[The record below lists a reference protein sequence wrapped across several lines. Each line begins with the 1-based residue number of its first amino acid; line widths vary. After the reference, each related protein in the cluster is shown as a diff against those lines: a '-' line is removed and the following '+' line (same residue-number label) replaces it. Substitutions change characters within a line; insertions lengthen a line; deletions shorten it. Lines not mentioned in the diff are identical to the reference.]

1 MRSKKILLI
10 DDQEL
15 IAALS
20 RDLFRRR
27 NLTLMLTSSVA
38 ETLRLATKESPDLI
52 FLPHNRPGFDG
63 LECCRRLK
71 QSPSLTHIPLL
82 VLLPAGDESIKKTAR
97 QAGANA
103 LIEQPIDRRTLLNST
118 RELLSLQV
126 RKGPREETRLPIL
139 YGEDPSALL
148 LGFSHTLGPGGLLL
162 QTNTPLPPGTRLQ
175 VEFILPAELYNVR
188 CNAEVVWVNQ
198 PLDLPAQMGL
208 QFLDL
213 NSSDSAALQ
222 RYLGRPSGSS

>member
-10 DDQEL
+10 DDPEL

-27 NLTLMLTSSVA
+27 NLTLMLTSSLA
-38 ETLRLATKESPDLI
+38 ETLQLAAEQSPDLI
-52 FLPHNRPGFDG
+52 ILPHSRPDFDG

-71 QSPSLTHIPLL
+71 QAPRLTDIPVLL
-82 VLLPAGDESIKKTAR
+82 LLPAGNEAVKTAAR
-97 QAGANA
+97 QVGANA
-103 LIEQPIDRRTLLNST
+103 LIEQPINRRTLLNATSDLLT
-118 RELLSLQV
+118 LRERQ
-126 RKGPREETRLPIL
+126 GPREETRLPVL

-162 QTNTPLPPGTRLQ
+162 QTNTPLPEGTRLQ
-175 VEFILPAELYNVR
+175 VEFILPTELYNVR
-188 CNAEVVWVNQ
+188 CSSEVVWVNR

-208 QFLDL
+208 QFLNL
-213 NSSDSAALQ
+213 SSSDSAALQ
-222 RYLGRPSGSS
+222 RYLGRPSGSN

>member
-27 NLTLMLTSSVA
+27 NLSLLLTSSLA
-38 ETLRLATKESPDLI
+38 ETLQLAAEKNPDLI
-52 FLPHNRPGFDG
+52 CLPHFRPDFDG

-71 QSPSLTHIPLL
+71 QAPRLTDIPVLL
-82 VLLPAGDESIKKTAR
+82 LLPAGNDSLQNVAR

-103 LIEQPIDRRTLLNST
+103 LIEQPINRRTLLNVT
-118 RELLSLQV
+118 RDLLMLRERQ
-126 RKGPREETRLPIL
+126 GPREETRLPVL

-162 QTNTPLPPGTRLQ
+162 QTNSPVAAGTRLQ
-175 VEFILPAELYNVR
+175 VEFILPTELYNLR
-188 CNAEVVWVNQ
+188 CRSEVVWVNQ

-213 NSSDSAALQ
+213 SSSDSAALQ

>member
-1 MRSKKILLI
+1 MRTKKLLLT

-15 IAALS
+15 ITALS

-27 NLTLMLTSSVA
+27 NLSLQLTSGVA
-38 ETLRLATKESPDLI
+38 ETLQLAGEASPDLI
-52 FLPHNRPGFDG
+52 ILPHSRPGFDG

-71 QSPSLTHIPLL
+71 QAPRLTDIPVLL
-82 VLLPAGDESIKKTAR
+82 LLPAGDAALQQAAR
-97 QAGANA
+97 QVGANA
-103 LIEQPIDRRTLLNST
+103 LIEQPIDPKTLIIT
-118 RELLSLQV
+118 VRGLLSLQE
-126 RKGPREETRLPIL
+126 RQGPREETRLPVL

-175 VEFILPAELYNVR
+175 VEFILPLELYNIR
-188 CNAEVVWVNQ
+188 CTSEVVWVNQ

-208 QFLDL
+208 QFLQMSGNDT
-213 NSSDSAALQ
+213 AALQ
-222 RYLGRPSGSS
+222 RYLGRPSTSF